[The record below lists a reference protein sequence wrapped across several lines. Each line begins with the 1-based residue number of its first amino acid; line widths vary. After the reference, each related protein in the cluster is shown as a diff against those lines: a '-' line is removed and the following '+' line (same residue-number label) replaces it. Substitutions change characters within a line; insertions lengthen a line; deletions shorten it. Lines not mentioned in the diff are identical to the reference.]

1 MNTATIFYV
10 EHVPGDL
17 GFFDKVWFM
26 TRPQADAA
34 VQNMIDK
41 QGYWLTDEPE
51 GRYHEVMRP
60 VSVIVPLTPE
70 GVLDFAKDHACLEA

>member
-1 MNTATIFYV
+1 MKTATIFYV

-17 GFFDKVWFM
+17 GFFDKVWFA
-26 TRPQADAA
+26 TRAQAVAA

-51 GRYHEVMRP
+51 GRYHEVMHP
-60 VSVIVPLTPE
+60 VSVTVPLTLE
-70 GVLDFAKDHACLEA
+70 GVLGFAQHHACLDA